1 MLTNISRDQFINSPK
16 IVLKGRP
23 SRARVEEL
31 TRREEERLE
40 KQVRELGPE
49 GLEEKQRVLDDAI
62 QVMMMMMMIMVMMMM
77 MMMLMMILMMTM
89 WMVMMMELML
99 TMMMFLWMRMSMA
112 MLMLMAMA
120 MMLTMRM
127 MRCWWC
133 GWW

>member
-23 SRARVEEL
+23 SRAKVEEL
-31 TRREEERLE
+31 SRREEERLE

-77 MMMLMMILMMTM
+77 PSR
-89 WMVMMMELML
+89 VKSC
-99 TMMMFLWMRMSMA
+99 RA
-112 MLMLMAMA
+112 
-120 MMLTMRM
+120 R
-127 MRCWWC
+127 RCWKKSLLATWISLSS
-133 GWW
+133 GIMTFT